1 MEAKEHSMKKRLL
14 DALDNALVGLL
25 LISSYF
31 GFFFI
36 ASACL
41 ILAGVRFTIL
51 IMVLVLLCSCGFT
64 HLLLRW
70 IYRVQQKGLAIEW
83 KEKNQKKAPVE
94 DV

>member
-1 MEAKEHSMKKRLL
+1 MNKRIL
-14 DALDNALVGLL
+14 DVLENALVGLL

-70 IYRVQQKGLAIEW
+70 ICGVQQKSLYLRW
-83 KEKNQKKAPVE
+83 KEKNQKKTSAE
-94 DV
+94 DE

>member
-1 MEAKEHSMKKRLL
+1 MSKRFL

-41 ILAGVRFTIL
+41 ILAGVQFTIL
-51 IMVLVLLCSCGFT
+51 LMILVLLCSCGFT

-70 IYRVQQKGLAIEW
+70 IYRVQQKSILISW
-83 KEKNQKKAPVE
+83 KEKNRKKAPAE
-94 DV
+94 DE

>member
-1 MEAKEHSMKKRLL
+1 MNKRFL

-41 ILAGVRFTIL
+41 VLAGVHFTIL
-51 IMVLVLLCSCGFT
+51 LMFLVLLCSCGCT

-70 IYRVQQKGLAIEW
+70 IYRVQQKSLAIQW
-83 KEKNQKKAPVE
+83 KEKHQKNKSVE

>member
-1 MEAKEHSMKKRLL
+1 MNKRIL
-14 DALDNALVGLL
+14 DMLENALVGLL

-70 IYRVQQKGLAIEW
+70 IYGVQQKSLYLRW
-83 KEKNQKKAPVE
+83 KEKNQKKTSAE
-94 DV
+94 DE

>member
-1 MEAKEHSMKKRLL
+1 MNKRIL
-14 DALDNALVGLL
+14 DALENALVCLL

-51 IMVLVLLCSCGFT
+51 LMFLVLLCSCGCT
-64 HLLLRW
+64 HLLLRQ
-70 IYRVQQKGLAIEW
+70 IYRVQQKSLYLRW
-83 KEKNQKKAPVE
+83 KEKNQKKTSAEE
-94 DV
+94 DEDGN

>member
-1 MEAKEHSMKKRLL
+1 MNKKFL
-14 DALDNALVGLL
+14 DALDNVLIGLL

-41 ILAGVRFTIL
+41 ILAGVQFTIL
-51 IMVLVLLCSCGFT
+51 LMFLVLLCSCGFT

-70 IYRVQQKGLAIEW
+70 ICGVQQKISIARW
-83 KEKNQKKAPVE
+83 KEKNQKKTSAE
-94 DV
+94 D

>member
-1 MEAKEHSMKKRLL
+1 MNKRIL
-14 DALDNALVGLL
+14 DALDNALIGLL

-41 ILAGVRFTIL
+41 ILAGVKFTYL
-51 IMVLVLLCSCGFT
+51 LMVLVLLCSCGFT

-70 IYRVQQKGLAIEW
+70 IYRVQQKSLAISW
-83 KEKNQKKAPVE
+83 KEKHQKKAPVE
-94 DV
+94 DE

>member
-1 MEAKEHSMKKRLL
+1 MNKRFL

-70 IYRVQQKGLAIEW
+70 ICGVQQKSLYLRW
-83 KEKNQKKAPVE
+83 KEKNQKKTSAE
-94 DV
+94 DE

>member
-1 MEAKEHSMKKRLL
+1 MNKRFL

-51 IMVLVLLCSCGFT
+51 LMFLVLLCSCGCT

-70 IYRVQQKGLAIEW
+70 IYRVQQKSLYLRW
-83 KEKNQKKAPVE
+83 KEKKQKKTSAE
-94 DV
+94 DE

>member
-1 MEAKEHSMKKRLL
+1 MNKKFL
-14 DALDNALVGLL
+14 DALENVLIGLL

-51 IMVLVLLCSCGFT
+51 LIFLVLLCSCGCT

-70 IYRVQQKGLAIEW
+70 ICRVQQKSLYLRW
-83 KEKNQKKAPVE
+83 KEKNQKKTSAE
-94 DV
+94 D

>member
-1 MEAKEHSMKKRLL
+1 MNKRFL
-14 DALDNALVGLL
+14 DAMDNVLVGLL

-41 ILAGVRFTIL
+41 VLVGVRLTIL
-51 IMVLVLLCSCGFT
+51 LMFLVLLCSCGCT

-70 IYRVQQKGLAIEW
+70 IYIVQQKSLYLGW
-83 KEKNQKKAPVE
+83 KEKNQKKTSVE
-94 DV
+94 D

>member
-1 MEAKEHSMKKRLL
+1 MEANEHSMKKRLL

-41 ILAGVRFTIL
+41 VLAGVRFTIL
-51 IMVLVLLCSCGFT
+51 LMLLVLLCSCGCT

-70 IYRVQQKGLAIEW
+70 IYRVQQKGLAIQW
-83 KEKNQKKAPVE
+83 KEKHQENKPVE

>member
-1 MEAKEHSMKKRLL
+1 MNKRFL
-14 DALDNALVGLL
+14 DALDNALIGLL

-41 ILAGVRFTIL
+41 ILAGVQFTIL
-51 IMVLVLLCSCGFT
+51 LMFLVLLCSCGCT

-70 IYRVQQKGLAIEW
+70 IFRVQQKSLAIQW
-83 KEKNQKKAPVE
+83 KEKNQKIKSVE

>member
-1 MEAKEHSMKKRLL
+1 MSKRFL

-41 ILAGVRFTIL
+41 ILAGVQFTIL
-51 IMVLVLLCSCGFT
+51 LMILVLLCSCGFT

-70 IYRVQQKGLAIEW
+70 SYRVQQKSILISW
-83 KEKNQKKAPVE
+83 KEKNRKKAPAE
-94 DV
+94 DE